1 MDFDLTQ
8 EQQML
13 KESVARYAQDAYDF
27 ETRRRVIESEA
38 GVSPETWSQFSE
50 LGWLSVPFSE
60 AQGGLGGS
68 TVDLMV
74 VMEELGKGLV
84 TEPYIPNLLMF
95 GGLLSK
101 SANSAQF
108 SDAIESLIEGR
119 LQGAFAFLER
129 QSRFELFDVKTTAIT
144 ADDGFVINGEKTVV
158 FNGGNADKLVVLART
173 SGTQTDSV
181 GTSLFLI
188 DVNTEGVTR
197 ESYRLMDG
205 QSAASINFSNVHVS
219 KDDIVGNLGEAAS
232 LVRKV
237 VNTATVALCAEAVG
251 IMEKLYTATVEYTK
265 LREQFGV
272 AIGSFQSL
280 QHRMADIFIAYEQ
293 TKSLLFR
300 TVCSIDEQDDDS
312 ERNILALKVMV
323 GRSGR
328 QIGGEAIQLHG
339 GMGVTDELDIGH
351 YVKRLMTINTT
362 FGDADYTQ
370 QKFADMLLG

>member
-280 QHRMADIFIAYEQ
+280 QHRMADMFIAYEQ